1 MAASEQPRQWMR
13 SRTPRWTRRSKAVI
27 VFTQILCPIDFSET
41 ATRALV
47 HAAAL
52 ARWYDA
58 RLTVIH
64 VVPVFEDNMQSP
76 FPFKGDEGRTPYAPV
91 RADVLEQMRR
101 STEQAGAA
109 ALDPTLLAEEGRT
122 HAAIIDRA
130 AAIHADLLVMGTHGR
145 GGFNRLLLGSLAEK
159 VVRTAPCPV
168 LTVPPSVS
176 RAPATAVVFKSIL
189 CPIDFS
195 PSSLKAFEYA
205 LDLGRQAD
213 GSVTALH
220 ALEYMD
226 EEEPCEHVD
235 AGIRHYRQQVVDH
248 ARQRLHALATEHAQA
263 WCAINEAIAIDRAY
277 KAVLQRA
284 STDDTDLIVMGA
296 QGRGSVELKLYGSNT
311 QHVVRAATCPVLTVR
326 A

>member
-1 MAASEQPRQWMR
+1 MR
-13 SRTPRWTRRSKAVI
+13 SRTPRWTKRSKAVI
-27 VFTQILCPIDFSET
+27 VFKQILCPIDFSET
-41 ATRALV
+41 ATRALA

-64 VVPVFEDNMQSP
+64 VVPVFEDNMQSS
-76 FPFKGDEGRTPYAPV
+76 FPLISHEARTPYAPV
-91 RADVLEQMRR
+91 RANVLGQMRR

-109 ALDPTLLAEEGRT
+109 ALNPTLLAEEGRT

-130 AAIHADLLVMGTHGR
+130 AAIHADLLVVGTHGR

-159 VVRTAPCPV
+159 VVRTAACPV

-176 RAPATAVVFKSIL
+176 RPPATEVVFKNIL
-189 CPIDFS
+189 CPMDFL

-205 LDLGRQAD
+205 LDLGRQAN
-213 GSVTALH
+213 GCVTALH

-226 EEEPCEHVD
+226 EDEPCEHVD
-235 AGIRHYRQQVVDH
+235 AGVRQYRQQVLDQ
-248 ARQRLHALATEHAQA
+248 ARQRLHALATEHSQT
-263 WCAINEAIAIDRAY
+263 WCAINEAVAIDRAY
-277 KAVLQRA
+277 KAILQRA
-284 STDDTDLIVMGA
+284 STHDTDLIVMGA
-296 QGRGSVELKLYGSNT
+296 QGRGGVDLMLYGSNT

>member
-1 MAASEQPRQWMR
+1 M
-13 SRTPRWTRRSKAVI
+13 I
-27 VFTQILCPIDFSET
+27 VFKQILCPIDFSEN
-41 ATRALV
+41 ATRALA

-58 RLTVIH
+58 QLTMIH
-64 VVPVFEDNMQSP
+64 VVPVFEDNMQSS
-76 FPFKGDEGRTPYAPV
+76 FPFKGDDGRTPYAPV

-101 STEQAGAA
+101 SAEQASAA
-109 ALDPTLLAEEGRT
+109 ALNPTLLAEEGRT

-130 AAIHADLLVMGTHGR
+130 AALHADLLVVGTHGR
-145 GGFNRLLLGSLAEK
+145 GGFNRLLLGSVAEK

-168 LTVPPSVS
+168 LTVPPSV
-176 RAPATAVVFKSIL
+176 AHATAPQVVFKNIL

-205 LDLGRQAD
+205 LDLGRQAN
-213 GSVTALH
+213 GCVTTLH

-226 EEEPCEHVD
+226 EEEPGEHVD
-235 AGIRHYRQQVVDH
+235 ASIRQYRQHVIDD
-248 ARQRLHALATEHAQA
+248 ARQRLHALATEQSQT
-263 WCAINEAIAIDRAY
+263 WCDIEEVVAIDRAY
-277 KAVLQRA
+277 KAILQRA
-284 STDDTDLIVMGA
+284 STHDTDLIVMGA
-296 QGRGSVELKLYGSNT
+296 QGRGSVELMLYGSNT